1 MRIRFVI
8 FSALCICIHVF
19 CWLFVMNFC
28 AVYINSNKEWIIGSI
43 ISISIQLIGLK
54 VVGCLILSLF
64 REIAKRYHNVK
75 FVVKTYSVLTFIIRY
90 ML

>member
-8 FSALCICIHVF
+8 FSALCIIIHVF

-64 REIAKRYHNVK
+64 REITKRYHNVK